1 MYKKYIKRLIDII
14 LSLLLIIIL
23 LPLIILISIIE
34 IFNIGFPIIF
44 KQSREGKNKMPF
56 NIYKFRTGAPIV
68 IIIIIEPITLINK
81 KEKSPCP
88 NTL

>member
-44 KQSREGKNKMPF
+44 KQSREGKNKIPL
-56 NIYKFRTGAPIV
+56 IYINLELLKL
-68 IIIIIEPITLINK
+68 IIIMIQQLDLQD
-81 KEKSPCP
+81 S
-88 NTL
+88 